1 MKYLYN
7 DIRYAISIEE
17 IISIKEI
24 ALSKLQQNFSN
35 YIAPQSYY
43 ISDKNPKLLSFL
55 KLR

>member
-7 DIRYAISIEE
+7 DIRYAISIEA

-35 YIAPQSYY
+35 YIAPQSY
-43 ISDKNPKLLSFL
+43 IF
-55 KLR
+55 